1 MMKYCLS
8 LIVVG
13 VVLCCVGSNFILYDK
28 YEKLLYRVQKLEAGP
43 AKGLLL
49 QPNERSDKRFSDEEI
64 NNLLKEM
71 FEQML
76 RSKTV

>member
-49 QPNERSDKRFSDEEI
+49 QPNEGSDKRLSDEDI
-64 NNLLKEM
+64 DNLLKEM

-76 RSKTV
+76 RFKTV